1 MGDVEFRNVRFS
13 YPTRSDQVILNDFNL
28 KLPAGKV
35 IALVGSSGGGKST
48 VAALLERFYDVQE
61 GSVTI
66 DGYDIRSLDPTWLRG
81 RAIGFINQEP
91 ILFATSIM
99 ENIRYGKPT
108 ATDEEVREVARLA
121 NADSFIQKFPQS
133 YQTVVGERGV
143 TISGGQKQRIA
154 IARAILKN
162 PSILILDEAT
172 SALDAESERVV
183 QEALNKVAAGRTVLI
198 VAHRLSTIQNADI
211 IAVVANG
218 SIAEVGTHQSLMKQ
232 QGQYYRLIRQQ
243 QSGDHLPSSGA

>member
-1 MGDVEFRNVRFS
+1 
-13 YPTRSDQVILNDFNL
+13 LNDFNL

-35 IALVGSSGGGKST
+35 VALVGSSGGGKST
-48 VAALLERFYDVQE
+48 IAALLERFYDVQG
-61 GSVTI
+61 GSITI

-99 ENIRYGKPT
+99 ENIRYGKPS

-121 NADSFIQKFPQS
+121 NADGFIQKFPQS

-162 PSILILDEAT
+162 PTILILDEAT
-172 SALDAESERVV
+172 SALDAESEKVV

-218 SIAEVGTHQSLMKQ
+218 TIAEVGTHQTLMNQ
-232 QGQYYRLIRQQ
+232 RGHYYRLIRQQ
-243 QSGDHLPSSGA
+243 QFGGNQSSGA